1 MTSPNNEELA
11 ESQTS
16 SSIRSSYVLSQLN
29 AYQKSQLLPNA
40 CENCPNALW
49 KMQNKQ
55 LIAFCRITFQE
66 TYRDQKNNQIIVQM
80 CDGVMQ
86 DTNQEQQQMQ
96 DLVEDIKEEIDE
108 IAEEIPEVSEAL
120 EELNSFDP
128 SKD

>member
-1 MTSPNNEELA
+1 MTLPNNELP

-29 AYQKSQLLPNA
+29 EYQRSQLLPNA

-55 LIAFCRITFQE
+55 LVAFCRITFQE
-66 TYRDQKNNQIIVQM
+66 SYRDQKNNQIIVQM
-80 CDGVMQ
+80 CDGVLQ
-86 DTNQEQQQMQ
+86 DTNQEQQMQ

-108 IAEEIPEVSEAL
+108 LAEEIPEVSEAL

>member
-1 MTSPNNEELA
+1 MTLPNNEELP

-29 AYQKSQLLPNA
+29 EYQRSQLLPNA

-55 LIAFCRITFQE
+55 LVAFCRITFQE

-86 DTNQEQQQMQ
+86 DTNQEQQMQ

-108 IAEEIPEVSEAL
+108 LAEEIPEVSEAL

>member
-1 MTSPNNEELA
+1 MTLPNNEELA

-16 SSIRSSYVLSQLN
+16 SSIRSSYVLSQLD
-29 AYQKSQLLPNA
+29 AYQRSQLLPNA

-55 LIAFCRITFQE
+55 LVAFCRITFQE

-86 DTNQEQQQMQ
+86 DTNQVQQVQ
-96 DLVEDIKEEIDE
+96 DLVDDLKEEIDE
-108 IAEEIPEVSEAL
+108 LAEIPEVSEAL